1 MSKNLS
7 SVAMTQFDTEVK
19 HAYQTLSATLAG
31 TTTERKGVTG
41 AEYKFR
47 KMGKGVA
54 TQRTA
59 PSADAV
65 PMNVDHSLITCTLS
79 DWDANE
85 YTDIFN
91 SAEVNFDEVKELGQ
105 TIAGAIGRRDDQL
118 KIDAMEGGTYSTT
131 PVQGTS
137 GGQVGGA
144 VGGAATNMNVSK
156 LRAAKKFLDDNE
168 VPMEGRHIVCTPSQI
183 SSLLASTQVTSA
195 DYNSVK
201 ALVQGD
207 VNTFLGFTFHVI
219 GIRAEGGLTIDG
231 DNVRNCYAYHE
242 SAIGYANGID
252 MTTSVDWVPV
262 KKSWLSAGNLK
273 AGAVIRDID
282 GIVEILCDEDDDDG
296 AA

>member
-19 HAYQTLSATLAG
+19 HAYQTMSATLTG

-41 AEYKFR
+41 SEYKFR
-47 KMGKGVA
+47 KMGKGLA

-59 PSADAV
+59 PSADAI
-65 PMNVDHSLITCTLS
+65 PMNVDHSLVTCTLQ

-91 SAEVNFDEVKELGQ
+91 SAEVNFDEVKELGG
-105 TIAGAIGRRDDQL
+105 TIAGALGRRDDQL
-118 KIDAMEGGTYSTT
+118 KLDAMAAGTYSAT
-131 PVQGTS
+131 PAAGE
-137 GGQVGGA
+137 GGLVTAAIGGA
-144 VGGAATNMNVSK
+144 DTNLNVAK
-156 LRAAKKFLDDNE
+156 LRAIKKLMDDRE
-168 VPMEGRHIVCTPSQI
+168 VPMEGRHIVVSPAGMSG
-183 SSLLASTQVTSA
+183 LLSETQVTSA

-207 VNTFLGFTFHVI
+207 LDTFLGFKFHVI
-219 GIRAEGGLTIDG
+219 GTRSEGGLALGAG
-231 DNVRNCYAYHE
+231 DVRTGYAWHE

-252 MTTSVDWVPV
+252 MSTTVDWIPT

-273 AGAVIRDID
+273 ANAVIRDNE
-282 GIVEILCDEDDDDG
+282 GIVKYLADETG
-296 AA
+296 Y